1 MNHEKKILYTPQYNI
16 NKSKTD
22 TIKISKTF
30 NNKDSI
36 QKRNYYTIQNIL
48 YNKWNEIIINYEEYT
63 LTKKKELKKLIRLGI
78 PDNLR
83 GYLWQKFGL
92 INKENIKNKYNEY
105 KLNNKNLENKNEEDI
120 IKDLF
125 RTSHS
130 TFFKNK
136 FGLGQ
141 INLYNVLSTF
151 SNQSETGYVQG
162 MSFLCAIFLSY
173 MNEESSFWMMK
184 SLMDK
189 YNMKGYFQND
199 FPELKK
205 SYFKLLKLLKSIF
218 PKIYYTL
225 KKWKI
230 LPDYYARQW
239 FLTLFFLDVHYD
251 VFLRILDI
259 FLFENNFK
267 IIYRISLA
275 LLKLNQEKIFQAQ
288 NFSDLMI
295 IFKDIGKNLTVN
307 QLFNE
312 GFNIKIKIQN
322 LDKFGFEYEE
332 LKEKNIND
340 EIMEQLIN

>member
-1 MNHEKKILYTPQYNI
+1 MNYEKKTLYTPKYKITKSLSPGKKI
-16 NKSKTD
+16 NKHLKKK
-22 TIKISKTF
+22 KI
-30 NNKDSI
+30 N
-36 QKRNYYTIQNIL
+36 NYYLEKSL

-136 FGLGQ
+136 FSLGQ
-141 INLYNVLSTF
+141 KNLYNVLSTF

>member
-1 MNHEKKILYTPQYNI
+1 MNYDKKTLYTPQYKITKSLSPGKKI
-16 NKSKTD
+16 NKHLNKK
-22 TIKISKTF
+22 KI
-30 NNKDSI
+30 NK
-36 QKRNYYTIQNIL
+36 YYLEKSL

-136 FGLGQ
+136 FSLGQ
-141 INLYNVLSTF
+141 KNLYNVLSTF

-162 MSFLCAIFLSY
+162 MSFLCASFLSY
-173 MNEESSFWMMK
+173 MNEESAFWMMK
-184 SLMDK
+184 NLMEK
-189 YNMKGYFQND
+189 YNMKGYFQNN
-199 FPELKK
+199 FPELKR
-205 SYFKLLKLLKSIF
+205 SYYKLLKLLKNIF
-218 PKIYYTL
+218 PKIYFVL

-230 LPDYYARQW
+230 FPDYYARQW
-239 FLTLFFLDVHYD
+239 FLTLFFLDVNYD

-259 FLFENNFK
+259 FLLEKNFK

-275 LLKLNQEKIFQAQ
+275 LLKLNEEKIYNAE

-295 IFKDIGKNLTVN
+295 IFKDIGKDLTVN
-307 QLFNE
+307 QLFTE
-312 GFNIKIKIQN
+312 GFKIKIHINILEKYGQ
-322 LDKFGFEYEE
+322 EYDD
-332 LKEKNIND
+332 LKEKDIND

>member
-1 MNHEKKILYTPQYNI
+1 MNYEKKTLYTPQYKITKSLSPGKKI
-16 NKSKTD
+16 NKHLKKK
-22 TIKISKTF
+22 KI
-30 NNKDSI
+30 N
-36 QKRNYYTIQNIL
+36 NYYLEKSL

-136 FGLGQ
+136 FSLGQ
-141 INLYNVLSTF
+141 KNLYNVLSTF

-251 VFLRILDI
+251 VFLRIFDI